1 MSPET
6 ALRAYCTA
14 FAARDVAAIAG
25 IFGPNGL
32 YEIPFLKNR
41 LVGRAEIERG
51 LGAMF
56 AVVDTCTMELAKVR
70 SNDKAAIGEGRLT
83 ARLNRDGETVDT
95 GFGIVAETG
104 GDKLSRL
111 VVYLDAR
118 PYRLWADGPILALS
132 A

>member
-1 MSPET
+1 MSPDT
-6 ALRAYCTA
+6 ALRTYCTA
-14 FAARDVAAIAG
+14 FAAKNVGAIAG
-25 IFGPNGL
+25 LFGPNGL

-51 LGAMF
+51 LAAMF
-56 AVVDTCTMELAKVR
+56 AVVDSCAIDLQNVR
-70 SNDKAAIGEGRLT
+70 SNGTAAIGEGRLQ
-83 ARLNRDGETVDT
+83 AKLNRDGESVDAP
-95 GFGIVAETG
+95 FGIVAEVVG
-104 GDKLSRL
+104 GKLARL